1 MKRKRIEAVFRRVP
15 CQKSDVPD
23 PDAVRMFTSKDV
35 NFRDIERAEAGGL
48 AYSYTPYVSPEL
60 QGRCY
65 MFSSI

>member
-15 CQKSDVPD
+15 CQKSDVPVKE
-23 PDAVRMFTSKDV
+23 PDV